1 MRRFRLNGWQR
12 VGIVLSV
19 VWVIVGGTWG
29 WRHANDQTDANF
41 RVCIAA
47 IQTAS
52 DLQSC
57 RETRFRALATKGN
70 SAAFVA
76 LAPIL
81 VVWLLVYALV
91 ALVRWIRRGK
101 VLPMLDFDR
110 LNDQLDRAGYDLD
123 KVHELYDLV
132 HAKNEAPPAQTN
144 HPAGRPL
151 GFATGAPN
159 SQNRIGGLVRARAH
173 RRGLG
178 VGFGRRP
185 FMFSGKLCRG
195 SGFSVPLETRMNL
208 ASFRAYEWSIKL
220 APQSAFTRSAIQQS
234 QAAYAGA

>member
-123 KVHELYDLV
+123 KVHELYDQV
-132 HAKNEAPPAQTN
+132 HTEIEAAPPDQ
-144 HPAGRPL
+144 RPQL
-151 GFATGAPN
+151 E
-159 SQNRIGGLVRARAH
+159 ARLLELCH
-173 RRGLG
+173 RRA
-178 VGFGRRP
+178 
-185 FMFSGKLCRG
+185 
-195 SGFSVPLETRMNL
+195 EL
-208 ASFRAYEWSIKL
+208 AKRLLDAHM
-220 APQSAFTRSAIQQS
+220 
-234 QAAYAGA
+234 GALKA